1 MEVAPNTHKHRDH
14 TRTTTEMSDTSIA
27 SNICIMR
34 YLGNSKLQFPWKNRV
49 RVLDVAKTALQLATY
64 SRKKKKIDP
73 PMT

>member
-34 YLGNSKLQFPWKNRV
+34 YLGNSKVHIISMEKQGACFRRCKDSIKIAYIQP
-49 RVLDVAKTALQLATY
+49 
-64 SRKKKKIDP
+64 KKKIDP
-73 PMT
+73 PIT